1 MRFYGWLLLFA
12 WLTGFGCAAPKI
24 DGVMLETQLQGAQ
37 RAITNAAELNAEPL
51 AAEEFGRAVKLLAL
65 ARNSQENGD
74 IAQSAEFAYQAELVA
89 QVAGAKARQQLARQ
103 QFVKIREQTY
113 QEIIKEHE
121 HELEIARTRH
131 AITEEQLARALRTVE
146 KGEQQTETL
155 TTHITEL
162 TASLRQAELRG
173 TISNTELLAT
183 IAAQIDPTIE
193 GTANYERAQA
203 AIAFATSLVERK
215 EFTEAENAA
224 LEAQKQVNSL
234 YELATQQLKTET
246 EAKTKAQIAIVQAE
260 LIIQRARDLN
270 ASQHAPQQLQEASAQ
285 RNRATKELAEN
296 HYEQAYRFAQ
306 QARQTAERAV
316 ATAEV
321 IEYRQRAK
329 RELDEQAA
337 QAQQNVNAV
346 KERLAEQ
353 AKTQVPQL
361 ESQLYKLANSAY
373 ETAQAAL
380 ADKDYQAAIE
390 AAGQSRDYLQRA
402 VEKVQQLTSV
412 KANLLRAARQIPKVS
427 AILERNDE
435 VLIRIS
441 GNLFAFTSTELK
453 KDFFPTF
460 VQLAKILQQE
470 AFINYAVRIEA
481 HTGAMGP
488 AGVNEHISKGR
499 AQAVMEFLVSEGSVD
514 EKRLTAV
521 GLGETQPIVTDDENK
536 QEQNRRIDI
545 IIRTHP

>member
-89 QVAGAKARQQLARQ
+89 QVAGAKARQHLARQ
-103 QFVKIREQTY
+103 QFVNVREQTY

-131 AITEEQLARALRTVE
+131 AITEEQLAHALRAVE
-146 KGEQQTETL
+146 KGEQQAGTL
-155 TTHITEL
+155 TTDITEL
-162 TASLRQAELRG
+162 AASLRQAELRG
-173 TISNTELLAT
+173 TISSAELLAN
-183 IAAQIDPTIE
+183 IAAQIYPAIE

-203 AIAFATSLVERK
+203 AIAFATSRVERK

-246 EAKTKAQIAIVQAE
+246 EAKIKAQIAIAQAE
-260 LIIQRARDLN
+260 LIIQRAQYLN

-285 RNRATKELAEN
+285 LNRANKELAAS
-296 HYEQAYRFAQ
+296 HYEQAYPFAQ
-306 QARQTAERAV
+306 QARQTAEKAA

-329 RELDEQAA
+329 REVDEQAA

-346 KERLAEQ
+346 KKRLAEQ

-361 ESQLYKLANSAY
+361 ESQLYNLANSAY
-373 ETAQAAL
+373 KTAQAAL

-390 AAGQSRDYLQRA
+390 AAGQSSDYLQRA
-402 VEKVQQLTSV
+402 VEKVQLLTSV
-412 KANLLRAARQIPKVS
+412 KANLLRVAEHIPKVS
-427 AILERNDE
+427 AVLEQNRG

-499 AQAVMEFLVSEGSVD
+499 AQSIMEFLVSEGGVD

-521 GLGETQPIVTDDENK
+521 GLGETQPIVTEGENK

>member
-1 MRFYGWLLLFA
+1 MRFYGWLLLFV

-24 DGVMLETQLQGAQ
+24 DDVVLETHLQGAQ
-37 RAITNAAELNAEPL
+37 RAITNAAELKAESL
-51 AAEEFGRAVKLLAL
+51 AAEEFGRAVKLLTL
-65 ARNSQENGD
+65 ARNSQENGA

-89 QVAGAKARQQLARQ
+89 QVASAKARQQLAKQ
-103 QFVKIREQTY
+103 QFVSVREQTY

-131 AITEEQLARALRTVE
+131 AITEAQLARALASVDE
-146 KGEQQTETL
+146 EQQQTNALATD
-155 TTHITEL
+155 ITEL
-162 TASLRQAELRG
+162 TASLRQTELRG
-173 TISNTELLAT
+173 TISNAKLVVNMAMK
-183 IAAQIDPTIE
+183 IYPAIRS
-193 GTANYERAQA
+193 TADYERAQA
-203 AIAFATSLVERK
+203 AIALATSLVERK

-224 LEAQKQVNSL
+224 LEAQKQVNHL
-234 YELATQQLKTET
+234 YELATQKLKTEA
-246 EAKTKAQIAIVQAE
+246 EAKTKAQIAIAQTE
-260 LIIQRARDLN
+260 LIMQRAQYLN
-270 ASQHAPQQLQEASAQ
+270 ASQHAPQQLEEASAQ
-285 RNRATKELAEN
+285 LNRANKELAASR
-296 HYEQAYRFAQ
+296 YEQAHRFAQ

-329 RELDEQAA
+329 RELDAQAA

-373 ETAQAAL
+373 ETAKAAL
-380 ADKDYQAAIE
+380 ADKDYQGAIE
-390 AAGQSRDYLQRA
+390 AAGQSSDYLQRA

-412 KANLLRAARQIPKVS
+412 KASLLRAARQIPKVS
-427 AILERNDE
+427 TVIERNDG

-453 KDFFPTF
+453 KDFFSTF
-460 VQLAKILQQE
+460 VQLAKILQQA

-481 HTGAMGP
+481 HTGSMGP

-499 AQAVMEFLVSEGSVD
+499 AQSIMEFLVLEGGVA

-521 GLGETQPIVTDDENK
+521 GLGETQPIVTDGENK

-545 IIRTHP
+545 IISTHP

>member
-1 MRFYGWLLLFA
+1 MRFYGWLLLFS

-24 DGVMLETQLQGAQ
+24 DDVVLETQLQGAQ
-37 RAITNAAELNAEPL
+37 RAITNAAELKAESL
-51 AAEEFGRAVKLLAL
+51 AAEEFGRAIKLLTL

-89 QVAGAKARQQLARQ
+89 QVASAKARQQLAKQ
-103 QFVKIREQTY
+103 QFVSVREQTY

-131 AITEEQLARALRTVE
+131 AITEEHLARALASVD
-146 KGEQQTETL
+146 KEQQQTNALATD
-155 TTHITEL
+155 IAEL
-162 TASLRQAELRG
+162 TVSLRQTELG
-173 TISNTELLAT
+173 VTISNAKLVVN
-183 IAAQIDPTIE
+183 IAMKIYPAIR
-193 GTANYERAQA
+193 GTADYERAQA
-203 AIAFATSLVERK
+203 AIAHATSLVERK

-224 LEAQKQVNSL
+224 LAAQEQVNSL

-246 EAKTKAQIAIVQAE
+246 EAKTKAQIAIAQAE
-260 LIIQRARDLN
+260 LIIQRAQYLN
-270 ASQHAPQQLQEASAQ
+270 ASQHAPQQLQDASAQ
-285 RNRATKELAEN
+285 LNRANKELAASR
-296 HYEQAYRFAQ
+296 YEQAHRFAQ
-306 QARQTAERAV
+306 QARQTAERTV

-329 RELDEQAA
+329 RELDAQAA
-337 QAQQNVNAV
+337 QAQHNVNAV

-373 ETAQAAL
+373 ETAKAAL
-380 ADKDYQAAIE
+380 ADKDYQGAIE
-390 AAGQSRDYLQRA
+390 AAGQSSDYLQRA

-427 AILERNDE
+427 TVIERNDG

-453 KDFFPTF
+453 KDFFSTF
-460 VQLAKILQQE
+460 VQLAKILQQ
-470 AFINYAVRIEA
+470 ASFINYAARIEA
-481 HTGAMGP
+481 HTGSMGP

-499 AQAVMEFLVSEGSVD
+499 AQAVMEFLVSEGGVD

-521 GLGETQPIVTDDENK
+521 GLGETQPIVTDGENK

-545 IIRTHP
+545 IISTHP